1 MEHLLSDANVTNRM
15 STFPSGGEASLQAAD
30 SILLAFGAGQ
40 AVPNLQD
47 SN

>member
-1 MEHLLSDANVTNRM
+1 VFFTVM